1 MNRLDSGSPGD
12 AGTDEHRQHQHDQQ
26 AAAVGDHGGQ
36 GERLDQQAQRKGFG
50 EVHHQAALAVV
61 ARVAMTATRAART
74 MGVATQPMERFMSEQ
89 PDEIDII
96 SGRGMAS
103 LFLTAQMLRRLQI
116 KGLLSAEDAREIIS
130 EALLNLENIQAGQAP
145 SPDLDHARLL
155 LERYLD
161 SYQPKR

>member
-1 MNRLDSGSPGD
+1 
-12 AGTDEHRQHQHDQQ
+12 
-26 AAAVGDHGGQ
+26 
-36 GERLDQQAQRKGFG
+36 
-50 EVHHQAALAVV
+50 
-61 ARVAMTATRAART
+61 
-74 MGVATQPMERFMSEQ
+74 MSEQ